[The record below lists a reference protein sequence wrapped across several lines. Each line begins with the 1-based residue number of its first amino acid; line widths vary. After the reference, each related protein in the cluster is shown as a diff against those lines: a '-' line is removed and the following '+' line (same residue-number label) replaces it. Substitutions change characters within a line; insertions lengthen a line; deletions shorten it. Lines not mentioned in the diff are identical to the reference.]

1 MANLIHRFIKN
12 QSCLRAI
19 PRLTP
24 NLISHQKPFI
34 NNNNNLESL
43 SDPVPLTNPV
53 ITLSE
58 SRIKPD
64 EALRFYPSFPIGYGL
79 NPSVVHGSGLTD
91 TVVEEEEKEKEKEV
105 VIHADSVKKKRK
117 KKMNKHKYRKLRKK
131 QGRKS

>member
-1 MANLIHRFIKN
+1 MANLMQRFIRN
-12 QSCLRAI
+12 QSCLRAL

-24 NLISHQKPFI
+24 NLTSHQKPCI
-34 NNNNNLESL
+34 VESV

-53 ITLSE
+53 ITISG
-58 SRIKPD
+58 SWIKPD

-79 NPSVVHGSGLTD
+79 NPSVVHASGLMD
-91 TVVEEEEKEKEKEV
+91 TVVEGTEKEV

>member
-1 MANLIHRFIKN
+1 MANLMQRFIRN

-19 PRLTP
+19 PKLTP
-24 NLISHQKPFI
+24 NLIPHQKPCIII
-34 NNNNNLESL
+34 NNNVESL
-43 SDPVPLTNPV
+43 SDPFPLTNPV
-53 ITLSE
+53 IAFSGPG
-58 SRIKPD
+58 IKPD

-91 TVVEEEEKEKEKEV
+91 TVVEEKEKEV

>member
-1 MANLIHRFIKN
+1 MANLIHRFIRN

-34 NNNNNLESL
+34 NNNNLDSL
-43 SDPVPLTNPV
+43 SDPLPLTNPV
-53 ITLSE
+53 IT
-58 SRIKPD
+58 IKPHE

-79 NPSVVHGSGLTD
+79 HVSRLTD
-91 TVVEEEEKEKEKEV
+91 PVVEEKEKEKEKEKEEV